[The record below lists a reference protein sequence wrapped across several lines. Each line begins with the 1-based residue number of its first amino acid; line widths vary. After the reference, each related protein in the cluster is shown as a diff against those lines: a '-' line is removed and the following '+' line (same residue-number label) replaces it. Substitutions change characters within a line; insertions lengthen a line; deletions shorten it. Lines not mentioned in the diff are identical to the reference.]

1 MVTKTIPSKPKA
13 SKMEAELANEEES
26 LTPEQEA
33 EAREKAKSLVKK
45 LADDKGKL
53 TTDLVSQYLTAIGN
67 FDLLTAEQEVELAQR
82 IEAGEKAAVKLT
94 KKQYKDKKGEIRLKR
109 NRKKGAEAKDAFLTA
124 NLRLVVANAR
134 RYANTSGIDFL
145 DLIQEGNLGLIRAV
159 EKFDYSRGN
168 KFSTYGSW
176 AIMKNFARSIPEE
189 FKQRDRFRTSS
200 EEAFMGAPDSRLNNF
215 KAEIEQ
221 GLRKSQIGKI
231 LSSLDEREQQIII
244 SRFGLDH
251 DHEPQTLKEVGQEI
265 GVTKER
271 VRQIEARAL
280 VKLRAE
286 AERQKI
292 DFVEE

>member
-13 SKMEAELANEEES
+13 SKMEAELAAEEDS

-67 FDLLTAEQEVELAQR
+67 FDLLTAEQEVELAQK
-82 IEAGEKAAVKLT
+82 IESGEKAAVKLT

-109 NRKKGAEAKDAFLTA
+109 DRKKGAEAKDAFLTA

-159 EKFDYSRGN
+159 EKFDWRKGF
-168 KFSTYGSW
+168 KF
-176 AIMKNFARSIPEE
+176 
-189 FKQRDRFRTSS
+189 
-200 EEAFMGAPDSRLNNF
+200 
-215 KAEIEQ
+215 
-221 GLRKSQIGKI
+221 
-231 LSSLDEREQQIII
+231 
-244 SRFGLDH
+244 
-251 DHEPQTLKEVGQEI
+251 
-265 GVTKER
+265 
-271 VRQIEARAL
+271 
-280 VKLRAE
+280 
-286 AERQKI
+286 
-292 DFVEE
+292 

>member
-1 MVTKTIPSKPKA
+1 
-13 SKMEAELANEEES
+13 
-26 LTPEQEA
+26 
-33 EAREKAKSLVKK
+33 
-45 LADDKGKL
+45 
-53 TTDLVSQYLTAIGN
+53 
-67 FDLLTAEQEVELAQR
+67 
-82 IEAGEKAAVKLT
+82 
-94 KKQYKDKKGEIRLKR
+94 
-109 NRKKGAEAKDAFLTA
+109 
-124 NLRLVVANAR
+124 
-134 RYANTSGIDFL
+134 
-145 DLIQEGNLGLIRAV
+145 
-159 EKFDYSRGN
+159 
-168 KFSTYGSW
+168 
-176 AIMKNFARSIPEE
+176 
-189 FKQRDRFRTSS
+189 
-200 EEAFMGAPDSRLNNF
+200 MGAPDSRLNNF